1 MNGIHPLLFRSHLHF
16 SSIENENKYSSR
28 HLWVGPPNHQQQQT
42 RFGHTPFILSM
53 EKTGVVVA
61 SHRIGDSNA

>member
-1 MNGIHPLLFRSHLHF
+1 MESIPYCSDLICISPALKMSTSTAVVIYEWAPL
-16 SSIENENKYSSR
+16 ITNSR
-28 HLWVGPPNHQQQQT
+28 

-61 SHRIGDSNA
+61 SHRIGDSIA